1 MTPYCQKV
9 AKQMLDTPDKL
20 CIVDQLGNRLTFADV
35 DRLTG
40 QVFAYLR
47 SKGIGTGD
55 FVFINL
61 PRGGMVYVAALGI
74 IRAGAAFVVLE
85 ASAPAARAE
94 FIEKDCSC
102 KLTINQKNWDE
113 ITRQKSLDGWVE
125 CKPDDPLCAIYTSGT
140 TGRPKGALHLR
151 SLLER
156 NVEAFCY
163 KGEHLLSHGP
173 NFGII
178 FPLNFVAFT
187 ISTIIPYYG
196 GTLYV
201 LDYNTI
207 KTPHL
212 LYNYMEEN
220 KIEGIFMTPSLL
232 KVYRKVNTYLKQI
245 YIGGEVATDVD
256 ALPIPIYN
264 LFTMGEM
271 GHLLTIF
278 PIDGRKG
285 ASPIGLPT
293 LPDMFYIIGED
304 GKEVD
309 AGEEG
314 EICIKNPS
322 SGGYINLPEMNKEK
336 FKDGLFHT
344 GDLGKQLPDGNIMHL
359 GRMDFMIKI
368 NGNRVEPA
376 EILAVLKKTDN
387 SAWCAVKGF
396 EKEHTT
402 FICAYYTGAAGFDAN
417 QLRQEL
423 ETRLPEYMIPAFFIH
438 LDAVPLA
445 ASGKLDFHALPEPD
459 LAQYRA
465 PYAAPTTALEKAL
478 CRGFGKALGIE
489 PYGMDDDFVK
499 LGADSIAVAETVAE
513 CNLTGI
519 SFEDVFNLHTPRQ
532 LIQYLNEHQT
542 K

>member
-1 MTPYCQKV
+1 MTPFCQKL
-9 AKQMLDTPDKL
+9 AQQFKSNANKL
-20 CIVDQLGNRLTFADV
+20 CITDQLGNRLTFADV

-40 QVFAYLR
+40 QVYSYF
-47 SKGIGTGD
+47 KKEGIGRGD

-61 PRGGMVYVAALGI
+61 PRGAMVYVAALGA
-74 IRAGAAFVVLE
+74 IRAGVAFVVLE
-85 ASAPAARAE
+85 SSAPAERAD
-94 FIEKDCSC
+94 FIKKDCGC
-102 KLTINQKNWDE
+102 KLTIDQQCWQKIASTEATEEWAQAE
-113 ITRQKSLDGWVE
+113 Q
-125 CKPDDPLCAIYTSGT
+125 DDPLCAIYTSGT

-151 SLLER
+151 SFLER
-156 NVEAFCY
+156 NLEAFNY

-178 FPLNFVAFT
+178 FPLNFVAFE

-196 GTLYV
+196 GTLFV

-212 LYNYMEEN
+212 LYNYLEDN

-232 KVYRKVNTYLKQI
+232 KAYRKVNTYLKQI

-271 GHLLTIF
+271 GYLVTIF

-285 ASPIGLPT
+285 PSPIGLPT
-293 LPDMFYIIGED
+293 LPDMVYILDED
-304 GKEVD
+304 GKEVQ

-314 EICIKNPS
+314 EICIKNPCVK
-322 SGGYINLPEMNKEK
+322 GYINLPDANKEK
-336 FKDGLFHT
+336 FRDGLFHT

-359 GRMDFMIKI
+359 GRIDFMIKI
-368 NGNRVEPA
+368 NGNRVEPS

-402 FICAYYTGAAGFDAN
+402 FICAYYTGPAGFDAN

-423 ETRLPEYMIPAFFIH
+423 ETKLPEYMIPAFFIH
-438 LDAVPLA
+438 LEKVPLA

-459 LAQYRA
+459 FAQYRA
-465 PYAAPTTALEKAL
+465 PYAAPSTALEKAL
-478 CRGFGKALGIE
+478 CRSFGRVLNIE
-489 PYGMDDDFVK
+489 PYGMDDDFVQ
-499 LGADSIAVAETVAE
+499 LGADSIAVAEAIAE
-513 CNLTGI
+513 CNITGI

-532 LIQYLNEHQT
+532 LVQYLNQH

>member
-1 MTPYCQKV
+1 MET
-9 AKQMLDTPDKL
+9 MPDKL
-20 CIVDQLGNRLTFADV
+20 FVADQLGNRLTYADV

-40 QVFAYLR
+40 QVFAYLS
-47 SKGIGTGD
+47 SKGIGRGD

-61 PRGGMVYVAALGI
+61 PRGALAYVAAIGI

-85 ASAPAARAE
+85 AGAPAARAE
-94 FIEKDCSC
+94 YIEKDCSC
-102 KLTINQKNWDE
+102 KLTLNQQTWSEVTCQKGIDSWAE
-113 ITRQKSLDGWVE
+113 TR
-125 CKPDDPLCAIYTSGT
+125 PDDPLCAIYTSGT
-140 TGRPKGALHLR
+140 TGKPKGALHLR
-151 SLLER
+151 CMLEK
-156 NVEAFCY
+156 NLEAFNY
-163 KGEHLLSHGP
+163 KGEYLLSHGP

-178 FPLNFVAFT
+178 FPLNFVAFE
-187 ISTIIPYYG
+187 ISTIMPYYG
-196 GTLYV
+196 GSLFV

-207 KTPHL
+207 RTPHL
-212 LYNYMEEN
+212 LFNYLEEN
-220 KIEGIFMTPSLL
+220 RIEGIFMTPSLL
-232 KVYRKVNTYLKQI
+232 KTYRKVNTYLKQI
-245 YIGGEVATDVD
+245 YIGGEVAADVD

-271 GHLLTIF
+271 GYLLTIF

-285 ASPIGLPT
+285 PSPIGLPT
-293 LPDMFYIIGED
+293 LPDMFFILDEE
-304 GKEVD
+304 GKEVPV
-309 AGEEG
+309 GVEG
-314 EICIKNPS
+314 EICIKNPCV
-322 SGGYINLPEMNKEK
+322 GGYINLPELNEK
-336 FKDGLFHT
+336 KFRNGLFHT
-344 GDLGKQLPDGNIMHL
+344 GDLGKKLPDGNIMHL

-376 EILAVLKKTDN
+376 EILAVLKQTDN
-387 SAWCAVKGF
+387 SGWCAVRGF
-396 EKEHTT
+396 EKEHTS

-438 LDAVPLA
+438 LDSVPLA
-445 ASGKLDFHALPEPD
+445 ASGKLDFFALPEPD
-459 LAQYRA
+459 MAQYRA

-489 PYGMDDDFVK
+489 PYGMDDDFVQ

-532 LIQYLNEHQT
+532 LVQYLNQH